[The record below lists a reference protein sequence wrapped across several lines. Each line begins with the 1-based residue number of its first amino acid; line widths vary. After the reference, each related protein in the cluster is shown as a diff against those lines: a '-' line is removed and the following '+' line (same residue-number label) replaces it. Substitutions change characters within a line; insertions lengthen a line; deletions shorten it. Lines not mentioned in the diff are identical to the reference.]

1 MIMYF
6 YIYLTVFKTHT
17 LKHHFLVGT
26 IIPGMFV
33 LFVSHQWLG
42 SEHPDPTGQQLS
54 VLRSALRGMLSG
66 QLSVEE
72 DLSLGGEIPVK
83 SRGKWGF
90 HLQKW

>member
-6 YIYLTVFKTHT
+6 YIYLSVLKPT
-17 LKHHFLVGT
+17 LKHHLLVGT